1 MATSR
6 FGPTSRYASIETAT
20 LTRADGSIVPY
31 VKRRFIPPPE
41 AFETVQEHRV
51 LEGER
56 PDVISA
62 DVFGDA
68 ELYWRLCDAN
78 VVMRPDDLTAIPGK
92 RIRVTQPATLP
103 GGRRA

>member
-51 LEGER
+51 FEGER
-56 PDVISA
+56 PDVIAA

-92 RIRVTQPATLP
+92 RIRVTLPAVLP